1 MAASTRI
8 GYNSASSLGGS
19 YVAAAIR
26 NLVQANNN
34 MQLALRVLA
43 EVTVNGASPAN
54 LEGSPEFGVAA
65 GQAQIFQDQVALIA
79 TQLATVTGGEGI
91 PQLWQG

>member
-8 GYNSASSLGGS
+8 GYNSASALGGS

-26 NLVQANNN
+26 QLVAANNN

-43 EVTVNGASPAN
+43 EVTANGASPEN
-54 LEGSPEFGVAA
+54 LEGSPEFGVDAGKAA
-65 GQAQIFQDQVALIA
+65 AFQAQVSLIA
-79 TQLATVTGGEGI
+79 TQLQTVTGGEGI